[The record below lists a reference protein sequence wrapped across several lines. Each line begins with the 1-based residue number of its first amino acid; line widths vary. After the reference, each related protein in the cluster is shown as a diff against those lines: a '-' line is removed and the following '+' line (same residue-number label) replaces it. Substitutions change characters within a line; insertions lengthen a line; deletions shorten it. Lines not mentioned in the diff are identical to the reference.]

1 MPQLQP
7 LSHFTPDEP
16 NGGRQ
21 SLHGAQRLVFITL
34 HSDENLRRAGIFCQ
48 CDLAHAYQPDPRI
61 AELTLDNG
69 LNLLAQGLSQTLAMI
84 FLPAPLHDRSP
95 ASNGCEYTNNDT
107 SEF

>member
-7 LSHFTPDEP
+7 LSHFTPDKP

-61 AELTLDNG
+61 GLVSVSQVALAEDARSAQVFVAVEGDEDETLRTM
-69 LNLLAQGLSQTLAMI
+69 QGLTAAVGFI
-84 FLPAPLHDRSP
+84 RR
-95 ASNGCEYTNNDT
+95 EV
-107 SEF
+107 